1 MANILLSVTENT
13 EKKAVTL
20 TVAYDGRGG
29 GGKKVYT
36 VGALVYEKVGRP
48 VPGDELDDDTI
59 LELGRS
65 VTRREAIASALR
77 ILSFGDNNRAM
88 LRRKLIERGYTE
100 HIADYAV
107 EKMIERGYIREC
119 DQIER
124 LAVGY
129 AKTKLWGKKRIT
141 LHLMS
146 KGYEESDIRKV
157 LAKLEEAGD
166 IDFEEN
172 FNRLVS
178 ETAGSHATCEELREL
193 KYKYGYND

>member
-13 EKKAVTL
+13 EKKLVTL
-20 TVAYDGRGG
+20 TVAYDGRSG

-36 VGALVYEKVGRP
+36 VGAAVYEKAGSP
-48 VPGDELDDDTI
+48 VPGDEIDENTI

-107 EKMIERGYIREC
+107 ERMIERGYIRER

-129 AKTKLWGKKRIT
+129 AKTKLWGKKRIL
-141 LHLMS
+141 LHLLS
-146 KGYEESDIRKV
+146 KGYEESDVREALKS
-157 LAKLEEAGD
+157 LEDAGD

-172 FNRLVS
+172 FNRLVL
-178 ETAGSHATCEELREL
+178 EVAGSNATYEELREL